1 MCCTLLLL
9 GFAAVWQQL
18 TTDASDTQDVA
29 RAAQRATSG
38 LFAAAAALGVPAQ
51 ALQDQQLLP
60 AVQLD
65 SDAQAA
71 LRQLQER
78 AIKTSTDLFEL
89 LMTGTVA
96 EWEAMVISS
105 FQAGVSTDVQE
116 STIQHQVT
124 ISSRHLGSLLN
135 ALGCTWKL
143 AVRTCSLLG

>member
-1 MCCTLLLL
+1 
-9 GFAAVWQQL
+9 
-18 TTDASDTQDVA
+18 
-29 RAAQRATSG
+29 
-38 LFAAAAALGVPAQ
+38 
-51 ALQDQQLLP
+51 
-60 AVQLD
+60 
-65 SDAQAA
+65 
-71 LRQLQER
+71 
-78 AIKTSTDLFEL
+78 
-89 LMTGTVA
+89 MTGTVA